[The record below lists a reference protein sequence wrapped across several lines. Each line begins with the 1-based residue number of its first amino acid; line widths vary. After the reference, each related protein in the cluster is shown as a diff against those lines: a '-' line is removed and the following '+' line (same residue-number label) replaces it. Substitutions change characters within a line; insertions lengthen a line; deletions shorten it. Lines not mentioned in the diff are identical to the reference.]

1 MKKGKIVFEHNF
13 GNDTLGK
20 VVYENGKYQ
29 CYETP
34 LFGGEFM
41 KVGGLFTY
49 KNSAIEYLKS
59 LT

>member
-1 MKKGKIVFEHNF
+1 MKNGTTVFEHNF

-41 KVGGLFTY
+41 KVGIAF
-49 KNSAIEYLKS
+49 KEKKPAINYLKS